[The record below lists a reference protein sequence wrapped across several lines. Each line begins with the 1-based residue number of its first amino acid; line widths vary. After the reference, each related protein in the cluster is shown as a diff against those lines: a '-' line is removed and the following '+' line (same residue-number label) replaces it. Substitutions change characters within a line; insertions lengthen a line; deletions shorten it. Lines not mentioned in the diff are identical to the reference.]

1 MRSAVVL
8 RRESV
13 DMRCEMDEM
22 GEGRDGEYGGHQLRE
37 HADHGFLAGTQEL
50 MEAVGGSGRDDW
62 RRCGIV
68 LGMARGEGLC
78 GDAATGAMNLRR
90 G

>member
-1 MRSAVVL
+1 MRTAVMS

-13 DMRCEMDEM
+13 DMRCEMGEM

-62 RRCGIV
+62 RRGWIV
-68 LGMARGEGLC
+68 LGMSWGWPGERASAEMLP
-78 GDAATGAMNLRR
+78 RVR
-90 G
+90 